1 MVTDGIF
8 KTIDV
13 AIDKR
18 VGYLKD
24 MDIAGIIVDI
34 PDKDDAYTVEI
45 KHEQYKI
52 PNGSGIG
59 FKRGDKVWVH
69 CPNGDFTKKFIIA
82 SKASSFNINKNSGA
96 GETGEGGTI
105 SDDDIIT
112 DAEIDA
118 MFGL

>member
-1 MVTDGIF
+1 MVTDSIF

-45 KHEQYKI
+45 KHENYKV
-52 PNGSGIG
+52 PNGSGLG

-82 SKASSFNINKNSGA
+82 SKASSFNINKNSGT
-96 GETGEGGTI
+96 GETGEGGSI
-105 SDDDIIT
+105 SPDDIIT